1 MTADRHISPAETAR
15 LLGVSVKALRL
26 YEQHALVTPRR
37 TAAGWRVYGPAELA
51 ALHQVIALKRLGFP
65 LARIAALTA
74 GKPVSLD
81 AVLAAQEQAL
91 ARDVARPAGALALV
105 RAARARLAK
114 HETLSIDDLAK
125 LTTETTMT
133 TKATPEE
140 MEEMKKIFDPLIEKH
155 YTQADLDALKTREV
169 TFDQAEVTRTW
180 NGLFAEA
187 KALAAKGDPA
197 SPAALDLARRWSK
210 MVSAFTQGDPALA
223 QKAGAVWKDAIND
236 PKAAPGLPI
245 DASIWAFVAKAMEA
259 LKAQGG

>member
-1 MTADRHISPAETAR
+1 MTADRHLSPAETAR

-26 YEQHALVTPRR
+26 YEQHRLVTPHR

-74 GKPVSLD
+74 GKAVRLD

-91 ARDVARPAGALALV
+91 ARDAGRTAEALALV
-105 RAARARLAK
+105 RAARARLQR
-114 HETLSIDDLAK
+114 HEPLTVDDLAK

-140 MEEMKKIFDPLIEKH
+140 MKAIFDPLIAKH
-155 YTQADLDALKTREV
+155 YTQEDLVGLKARET
-169 TFDQAEVTRTW
+169 TFDQAEVTRIW
-180 NGLFAEA
+180 DGLFAEA
-187 KALAAKGDPA
+187 KDLSAKGDPA
-197 SPAALDLARRWSK
+197 SPAALDLARRWSE
-210 MVSAFTQGDPALA
+210 MVKAFTKGDPGLA
-223 QKAGAVWKDAIND
+223 QKAGALWKEAVSD
-236 PKAAPGLPI
+236 PNTAPRLPV
-245 DASIWAFVAKAMEA
+245 DASVWAFVGKAIEA

>member
-1 MTADRHISPAETAR
+1 MTADRHLSPAETAR

-26 YEQHALVTPRR
+26 YEQHRLVTPLR
-37 TAAGWRVYGPAELA
+37 TAAGWRVYGPVELG

-74 GKPVSLD
+74 GKAVRLD
-81 AVLAAQEQAL
+81 TVLAAQEQAL
-91 ARDVARPAGALALV
+91 ARDVERTAGALALV

-114 HETLSIDDLAK
+114 NETLSVDDLAK

-133 TKATPEE
+133 TKATS
-140 MEEMKKIFDPLIEKH
+140 EEMKAIFDPLISKH
-155 YTQADLDALKTREV
+155 YTQEDLDALKARGD

-187 KALAAKGDPA
+187 KDLAAKGDPA

-223 QKAGAVWKDAIND
+223 QKAGAVWKEAVSD

-245 DASIWAFVAKAMEA
+245 DASIWAFVGKAMEA